1 MPTAAILG
9 ASGYAGQET
18 LDRLLAHPELELLSL
33 GSDSLAGRA
42 ASALDVR
49 LNGHLPAFVPNEAAL
64 QAGADVVFAC
74 LGNEEA
80 AALDVPD
87 DTVVVDL
94 SGAHRLADAGLYA
107 EWYGFE
113 HPHADSLAEWSYAV
127 PELAPPTG
135 SLIANP
141 GCYAT
146 ATLLAL
152 APVADLLE
160 PASVVVDAKSGVSG
174 AGRGLKESS
183 HAGFVLENV
192 SPYRV
197 GTHQHAPEIEQVLG
211 FPVCFVPHLLPVRRG
226 LIVTCYATA
235 DADAVRARLE
245 ETYAGSRVVHLLPEG
260 VAPELARVQETDAA
274 ELGVF
279 EDRATGKAIVICAL
293 DNLGKGAAGQAV
305 QNANLALGLEETAG
319 LRLQGVSGVSVTA
332 AQGFVASGVHCGIRK
347 TRNDLALVRSTV
359 PATGA
364 AMFTVNRMQAAPVV
378 LSKQHLE
385 HAQPQAVVVNSG
397 NANAATGE
405 QGMRDAQATAAATA
419 RLLGLAEAQVL
430 VLSTGVIGV
439 PLPVDELLGGLGAA
453 VDGLSPDG
461 GPAAAEAILTTDTCA
476 KEAVAHGEGF
486 VVGGMAKGSGMIHP
500 NLATM
505 LAVVT
510 TDYPL
515 EPGEA
520 LEFLRPAVERSFNA
534 ISVDGECSTNDTV
547 VLLANGAS
555 AAARDDAAFA
565 DALDAVCSKLAGHD
579 RRRRGRRDRRRADR
593 RHRRRVCR
601 RGEGDRAAHRD
612 VAARQDRA
620 ARPRRE
626 LGPRARRSRLRAVQR
641 RLRAARPRPWSPSTS
656 TACASSSS
664 ARRAASSRRSPARR

>member
-18 LDRLLAHPELELLSL
+18 LDRLLAHAELELLSL

-49 LNGHLPAFVPNEAAL
+49 LNGHLPVFVPNEVAL
-64 QAGADVVFAC
+64 QSGADVVFAC

-113 HPHADSLAEWSYAV
+113 HPHADSLGEWSYAV

-135 SLIANP
+135 KLIANP

-226 LIVTCYATA
+226 LIVTCYAIA
-235 DADAVRARLE
+235 DADAVRAGLE
-245 ETYAGSRVVHLLPEG
+245 EAYAGSRVVHLLPEG

-305 QNANLALGLEETAG
+305 QNANLALGLDETAG
-319 LRLQGVSGVSVTA
+319 LRLQGV
-332 AQGFVASGVHCGIRK
+332 
-347 TRNDLALVRSTV
+347 LV
-359 PATGA
+359 
-364 AMFTVNRMQAAPVV
+364 
-378 LSKQHLE
+378 
-385 HAQPQAVVVNSG
+385 
-397 NANAATGE
+397 
-405 QGMRDAQATAAATA
+405 
-419 RLLGLAEAQVL
+419 
-430 VLSTGVIGV
+430 
-439 PLPVDELLGGLGAA
+439 
-453 VDGLSPDG
+453 
-461 GPAAAEAILTTDTCA
+461 
-476 KEAVAHGEGF
+476 
-486 VVGGMAKGSGMIHP
+486 
-500 NLATM
+500 
-505 LAVVT
+505 
-510 TDYPL
+510 
-515 EPGEA
+515 
-520 LEFLRPAVERSFNA
+520 
-534 ISVDGECSTNDTV
+534 
-547 VLLANGAS
+547 
-555 AAARDDAAFA
+555 
-565 DALDAVCSKLAGHD
+565 
-579 RRRRGRRDRRRADR
+579 
-593 RHRRRVCR
+593 
-601 RGEGDRAAHRD
+601 
-612 VAARQDRA
+612 
-620 ARPRRE
+620 
-626 LGPRARRSRLRAVQR
+626 
-641 RLRAARPRPWSPSTS
+641 
-656 TACASSSS
+656 
-664 ARRAASSRRSPARR
+664 